1 MRSSKCATL
10 GERSGQGVE
19 HLFLSDVMGRKA
31 LVVVG
36 GLLALV
42 LLPTL
47 AWNGLVQQGNASAF
61 DMLLRLSPARLGS
74 ARESVVLLAID
85 DETVRR
91 YGPLPLNR
99 AIVAEALEHIASAE
113 PRVLVVDVLLSERTR
128 KQDDASLSS
137 ALSRYPKVVLAV
149 ALEATQDNKQPRWI
163 TPLPEFQSRA
173 FALGHV
179 HFEPDRDGL
188 ARTLLLTKANAD
200 NRYWALAFEAFRAAI
215 GTQGPPTEDAKELK
229 VESPL
234 VPAPDSNGRLLWIHY
249 NGPEGTFRR
258 ISLAS
263 VLDGHAP
270 ASSFAGKIVILGVT
284 AQGAGD
290 RVYTPFSSGLGMSG
304 IEIHANI
311 FSTLFDGAYLSPLR
325 SPLEFLSLIAIAVL
339 VGAAAWWRQG
349 RLLTPL
355 AVTGVILIPVL
366 SYWMLRA
373 GIIVPVASWL
383 VIEVAASL
391 AGFLAQTRFIR
402 RRLSEAIEGRQ
413 DYAFRLQAV
422 AHEIK
427 TPLTAIHLS
436 SQLIT
441 EPTVPEHKK
450 EEIAQRIH
458 KEAGRLSGVVTTFLD
473 VERISAGV
481 LKLQKRPVDLSSL
494 VADAIERARLLAL
507 KKSIGIE
514 QDLEPE
520 VIAADAELL
529 QFAIYNLLVNAVK
542 YSPDGSSI
550 RITLRSDGQAAC
562 LAVADQGCGIES
574 SEQQRI
580 FERFYRSKR
589 HRDDPTGGSGV
600 GLALVKEIVTQ
611 HGGRIEVESK
621 AGQGSTFRVFLP
633 REAIHENKTTS
644 SANR

>member
-1 MRSSKCATL
+1 
-10 GERSGQGVE
+10 
-19 HLFLSDVMGRKA
+19 
-31 LVVVG
+31 
-36 GLLALV
+36 
-42 LLPTL
+42 
-47 AWNGLVQQGNASAF
+47 
-61 DMLLRLSPARLGS
+61 
-74 ARESVVLLAID
+74 
-85 DETVRR
+85 
-91 YGPLPLNR
+91 
-99 AIVAEALEHIASAE
+99 
-113 PRVLVVDVLLSERTR
+113 
-128 KQDDASLSS
+128 
-137 ALSRYPKVVLAV
+137 
-149 ALEATQDNKQPRWI
+149 
-163 TPLPEFQSRA
+163 
-173 FALGHV
+173 
-179 HFEPDRDGL
+179 
-188 ARTLLLTKANAD
+188 
-200 NRYWALAFEAFRAAI
+200 
-215 GTQGPPTEDAKELK
+215 
-229 VESPL
+229 
-234 VPAPDSNGRLLWIHY
+234 
-249 NGPEGTFRR
+249 
-258 ISLAS
+258 
-263 VLDGHAP
+263 
-270 ASSFAGKIVILGVT
+270 
-284 AQGAGD
+284 
-290 RVYTPFSSGLGMSG
+290 
-304 IEIHANI
+304 
-311 FSTLFDGAYLSPLR
+311 
-325 SPLEFLSLIAIAVL
+325 
-339 VGAAAWWRQG
+339 
-349 RLLTPL
+349 
-355 AVTGVILIPVL
+355 
-366 SYWMLRA
+366 MLRA